1 MWAVYTLFASCTL
14 NSLSMEAVVR
24 AEPLCGR
31 AMTFWQ
37 FAAICAVTAPLV
49 LGRQRRVPLVM
60 HLCAGALFCAA
71 CTLNNAAFA
80 YGVSVPLHMLVRS
93 AQIAATLLVQYAV
106 RGRLCSRRKLV
117 AGAFVTAGMLC
128 CMDWRHA
135 DGAWDGPLM
144 GNAMLVVALFLQAA
158 LGLLQEKI
166 SVRHGY
172 NNTLESAFYMHSVAL
187 VLFWAFR
194 GAPPLPATLSAPSV
208 WPVFAFNTAAHVC
221 CTLSG
226 FRLFAHYDGAVNG
239 ALLITLRKGVSLVL
253 SAALFGTRLEWR
265 HWLGAA
271 ALLIGTL
278 NYAYACKV

>member
-1 MWAVYTLFASCTL
+1 MWAVYTLFASCAL

-37 FAAICAVTAPLV
+37 FAAICVATAPLV
-49 LGRQRRVPLVM
+49 LGHARRVPIAL
-60 HLCAGALFCAA
+60 HAFSGALFFVA

-106 RGRLCSRRKLV
+106 RGRLCSRRKLA

-128 CMDWRHA
+128 CMDWRL
-135 DGAWDGPLM
+135 DGAWSGPM
-144 GNAMLVVALFLQAA
+144 AGNALLVLALFVQAA
-158 LGLLQEKI
+158 LGLVQEET
-166 SVRHGY
+166 SRRHGDQ
-172 NNTLESAFYMHSVAL
+172 NSLESAFYMHAMAL
-187 VLFWAFR
+187 LLFAALL
-194 GAPPLPATLSAPSV
+194 GVPALPATMGAPSV

-226 FRLFAHYDGAVNG
+226 FRLFARKDGAVNG

-253 SAALFGTRLEWR
+253 SAALFGTRLEWQ

-271 ALLIGTL
+271 ALLVGTL
-278 NYAYACKV
+278 NYAYA